1 MERHLEPE
9 QRFARIARKRSLFSP
24 GHKRVVIMREPE
36 QTLAI
41 LLRIVG
47 LVSFSAIIP
56 TFMPFAWM
64 EAAHGWLGLGEL
76 PDAPIVHYLTRSTS
90 LLYAAHGAVVVYV
103 SFNVR
108 RYLPALRFT
117 AVVLGF
123 CGVSMTTIDLWSG
136 LPWFWAGL
144 EGPFLIVAALVLGW
158 LTGRIPSPPDEGM

>member
-1 MERHLEPE
+1 
-9 QRFARIARKRSLFSP
+9 
-24 GHKRVVIMREPE
+24 MRGPE
-36 QTLAI
+36 QTLAT

-64 EAAHGWLGLGEL
+64 EAMHGWLGLGEL

-108 RYLPALRFT
+108 RYLPALRIT
-117 AVVLGF
+117 AAVLIFG
-123 CGVSMTTIDLWSG
+123 GISMTTIDVWSG
-136 LPWFWAGL
+136 MPWFWTCS
-144 EGPFLIVAALVLGW
+144 EGPFLIVAGGVLGG
-158 LTGRIPSPPDEGM
+158 LTWQTPRTPDESM